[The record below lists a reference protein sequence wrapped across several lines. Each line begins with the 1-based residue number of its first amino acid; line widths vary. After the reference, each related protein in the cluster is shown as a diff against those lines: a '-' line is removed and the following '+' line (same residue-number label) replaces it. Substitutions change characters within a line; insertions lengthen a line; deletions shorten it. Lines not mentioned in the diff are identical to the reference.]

1 MGHHQGDDSEGKKGG
16 RKRTIDVRQIINA
29 IFYATDNGVKW
40 RSLPKEYPHWETV
53 YGYFKRWTD
62 DQTIEKIHRKLRK
75 INRVIAGKN
84 LMRRSVLSIV
94 KQSEGR
100 KKDIVEDSMQGKKT
114 KGRKRHLVVDTM
126 GLVIEALVHSAG
138 IQDRDGARYTMSK
151 AKTNG
156 ASFAKCYVDGGYRG
170 KFVDWAKTVHD
181 VIVEVVKRSD
191 IKGFVVLPK
200 RWIVE
205 RTLAWL
211 SRCRRLARD
220 YERLEQTVRSFIFLA
235 MTRLMLKRIA
245 KEYA

>member
-1 MGHHQGDDSEGKKGG
+1 
-16 RKRTIDVRQIINA
+16 
-29 IFYATDNGVKW
+29 
-40 RSLPKEYPHWETV
+40 
-53 YGYFKRWTD
+53 
-62 DQTIEKIHRKLRK
+62 
-75 INRVIAGKN
+75 
-84 LMRRSVLSIV
+84 
-94 KQSEGR
+94 
-100 KKDIVEDSMQGKKT
+100 
-114 KGRKRHLVVDTM
+114 M

-138 IQDRDGARYTMSK
+138 IQDRDGARYTMTK

-156 ASFAKCYVDGGYRG
+156 ATFAKTYVDGGYRG
-170 KFVDWAKTVHD
+170 KFIDWAKTVHT

-245 KEYA
+245 KEYV